1 MNIPTATYRLQF
13 NKEFTLKQATDL
25 VDYLNDLG
33 ISHCYASPLLCCK
46 EGSQHGY
53 DITNHSKLNDEV
65 GTFEELEAYVKTL
78 RSRKM
83 GLILDIVPNHMY
95 IVDSANHWWNNIL
108 ENGPSSPYADY
119 FDIDWSAGR
128 ESMHNKVLFPLLDQ
142 QYGESLEN
150 QVPQIIYKEGS
161 FLVQLP
167 YVLLPTDPSSWL
179 ILLEPI
185 SEKASKELPPQH
197 PDVQE
202 LESILTALKHLPDT
216 TVKEIDKI
224 EERQREKE
232 IIKRRLCDLA
242 NLNSTIFKTIMHHLS
257 ALNGIK
263 NDPHSV
269 DHLEEFLKLQPYR
282 LSFWRVANEEINYR
296 RFFDVFEFAGIRME
310 NPKVFEATHVLIFE
324 LIQKQLIDG
333 VRIDHIDGLWDP
345 EEYLKL
351 LQERCKKLLG
361 KSEDFYVIVE
371 KILIGNEKTREEWLC
386 KGTVGY
392 DFLNQINQFYVSQTS
407 KKSFQTLYRDYT
419 GIHTKMRDEI
429 YLCKNLILSASM
441 SSELNMLARRLDKIS
456 QQHRSSRD
464 LTAGSL
470 KSALR
475 EIIACFPVYRSYIQ
489 ADRGIIHTE
498 DQQAI
503 LHAIARAKSIN
514 ASTESSIFD
523 FVKSILLQQH
533 PAGITVE
540 QRIERE
546 NFVMRFQQLTGPVMA
561 KGAEDTAYYRYYPLC
576 SINEVGSDLN
586 TFGISI
592 ETFHQQNLE
601 RSQRFPYTMITTN
614 THDSKRSEDVRARI
628 NVLSEIPE
636 EWDQKIKCWMQIN
649 QAHKT
654 EENGELTPDNNEE
667 YLLYQTLVGTWPTP
681 KMTFTEHQNYVNRIQ
696 DYIEKA
702 IKEAKIHTS
711 WINPNKK
718 YEENMRQFIQKVLEK
733 NNGNPFLDD
742 LSKFISKIAPAGFLN
757 SLSQLLLKITSPGI
771 PDFYQGSEIWDF
783 SLVDPDNRRPVDFSK
798 RKTLL
803 NDLKVKTSDDLQQL
817 ITNLDDGKIKLFMTS
832 RALELRKKLP
842 EVFLDGDY
850 QPLNIEGNGK
860 QNVIAF
866 SRTRGKKSVIAI
878 STRFFLPFLEEN
890 GMIDPSNWINTCL
903 KLSPELAS
911 SSWMDVFSRQEFIPQ
926 RNNDQGE
933 LSLDKILNIMPFA
946 LLENI

>member
-1 MNIPTATYRLQF
+1 MNMPTATYRLQF
-13 NKEFTLKQATDL
+13 NKEFTIKQATDL
-25 VDYLNDLG
+25 VEYLNDLG

-46 EGSQHGY
+46 KDSKHGY
-53 DITNHSKLNDEV
+53 DIIDHSKLNHEV
-65 GTFEELEAYVKTL
+65 GTFQELAAYTKAL
-78 RSRKM
+78 RSYKM

-95 IVDSANHWWNNIL
+95 IVDFANHWWNNIL

-128 ESMHNKVLFPLLDQ
+128 ESMHNKVLLPLLDQ
-142 QYGESLEN
+142 QYGEALEN

-167 YVLLPTDPSSWL
+167 NVFLPTDPSSWL

-185 SEKASKELPPQH
+185 SEYVQEVLPLQH

-202 LESILTALKHLPDT
+202 LESILTALKHLPPIT
-216 TVKEIDKI
+216 TKELDEIA
-224 EERQREKE
+224 ERQREKE
-232 IIKRRLCDLA
+232 IIKRRLCDLV
-242 NLNSTIFKTIMHHLS
+242 NLNPTIFKSITHHLS
-257 ALNGIK
+257 SLNGIK

-269 DHLEEFLKLQPYR
+269 DRLEEFLKIQPYR

-333 VRIDHIDGLWDP
+333 IRIDHIDGLWNP

-351 LQERCKKLLG
+351 FQARCKRLLG
-361 KSEDFYVIVE
+361 KPEDFYVIVE
-371 KILIGNEKTREEWLC
+371 KILIGNEKTPEEWLC
-386 KGTVGY
+386 EGTVGY
-392 DFLNQINQFYVSQTS
+392 DFLNQINQFYVCQTS
-407 KKSFQTLYRDYT
+407 RKNFQTIYRDYT

-429 YLCKNLILSASM
+429 YFCKNLILSVSM
-441 SSELNMLARRLDKIS
+441 SSELNMLSHHLDKIS
-456 QQHRSSRD
+456 QQHRNSRD
-464 LTAGSL
+464 LTVGSL

-489 ADRGIIHTE
+489 SSRGIIHTE
-498 DQQAI
+498 DQQTI
-503 LHAIARAKSIN
+503 LHAIARAKLMN

-601 RSQRFPYTMITTN
+601 RAQHSPYTMTTTN

-628 NVLSEIPE
+628 NVLSETPE
-636 EWDQKIKCWMQIN
+636 EWDQNIKHWMEIN
-649 QAHKT
+649 QVHKT
-654 EENGELTPDNNEE
+654 EENSELIPDKNEE
-667 YLLYQTLVGTWPTP
+667 YLFYQTVVGTWPTQQ
-681 KMTFTEHQNYVNRIQ
+681 MTVNEHQNYVNRIQ
-696 DYIEKA
+696 AYMEKA

-718 YEENMRQFIQKVLEK
+718 YEEDTHLFIQKVLEQ
-733 NNGNPFLDD
+733 NAENSFLDS
-742 LSKFISKIAPAGFLN
+742 LSNFISKIAPAGFLN
-757 SLSQLLLKITSPGI
+757 SLSQLLLKTTSPGI

-783 SLVDPDNRRPVDFSK
+783 NLVDPDNRHPVDFSK
-798 RKTLL
+798 RTAFL
-803 NDLKVKTSDDLQQL
+803 NDLRIKNSNNLQQL
-817 ITNLDDGKIKLFMTS
+817 INTLDDGKIKLFMTL
-832 RALELRKKLP
+832 RALEMRKKFSD
-842 EVFLDGDY
+842 VFLDGDY
-850 QPLNIEGNGK
+850 KPLNVEGNRK

-866 SRTRGKKSVIAI
+866 SRTYGKKNIIVI
-878 STRFFLPFLEEN
+878 STRFFLSLLDEN
-890 GMIDPSNWINTCL
+890 GKIDPGTWINTCVQL
-903 KLSPELAS
+903 PAELSS
-911 SSWMDVFSRQEFIPQ
+911 NSWMDVFSKQKFTPQKNNGQEK
-926 RNNDQGE
+926 
-933 LSLDKILNIMPFA
+933 LSLDKTLNIIPFA
-946 LLENI
+946 MLENI